1 MTASV
6 GFAEISTHI
15 LIANI
20 IAEIK
25 EQYFADATPII

>member
-1 MTASV
+1 MTATV
-6 GFAEISTHI
+6 GFAAISTHI

-25 EQYFADATPII
+25 EQISP